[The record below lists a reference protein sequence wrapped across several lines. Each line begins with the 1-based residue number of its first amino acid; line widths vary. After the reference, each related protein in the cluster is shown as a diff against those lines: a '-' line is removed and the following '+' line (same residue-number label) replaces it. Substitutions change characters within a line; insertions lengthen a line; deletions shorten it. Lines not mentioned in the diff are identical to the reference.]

1 MPPENQPE
9 LDSIYHVMLMTS
21 EKKGLGGKRDKI
33 RIIGTYT
40 SFSTFE
46 TNPEV
51 LEGFGAYEGTGLTVY
66 AIATDGTVF
75 RVRISTSPNVLHLTT
90 DNEDGRISTPLFYV
104 VQTNV
109 PYCSHERK
117 PSHDT
122 NVEGVFQSYAEAR
135 KFAST
140 VLLSEEEGITAS
152 SYEDYC
158 EASPDESDCEY
169 GDNVIVHAV
178 GKNDENY
185 FVSVIVC
192 QELESVKLAEA
203 SFRLG

>member
-1 MPPENQPE
+1 M
-9 LDSIYHVMLMTS
+9 
-21 EKKGLGGKRDKI
+21 
-33 RIIGTYT
+33 
-40 SFSTFE
+40 
-46 TNPEV
+46 
-51 LEGFGAYEGTGLTVY
+51 EGFGAYEGTGLTVY